1 MAKLVIVESPT
12 KVNPINAYLGDEFK
26 VIASKGHVRDLPK
39 SSLGVDVDNNFK
51 VKYINIQG
59 KSELINQ
66 IKKEAKAADAV
77 YLATD
82 PDREGEAIAWH
93 LATVLGIEPEKAHRV
108 SFNEIT
114 RNTVCTEIENS
125 RAINMDLVNSQQA
138 RRVLDRIVGYKL
150 SPYLWKTVKSG
161 LSAGRV
167 QSVATRIIVERDA
180 EIAAFEPKEFWT
192 VEALLKNGGARKIK
206 AKYHGT
212 KAGKKELTCE
222 AEANEVLEACKSE
235 KFTVA
240 SVARAK
246 KSKAPMAP
254 FITSTMQQD
263 AFRKLNFQTKKTMKV
278 AQELYEGINLGAE
291 FGGSHGL
298 ITYMRTDSLRISED
312 AAGAAQ
318 KFIVGKYGAEYY
330 PSRRRIFKT
339 SGAAQDAHEAIRPSS
354 MEFEPDR
361 IKKYLSGDQYK
372 LYKLILSDFSSCL
385 SISSQIPF

>member
-12 KVNPINAYLGDEFK
+12 KVNPINSYLGDEFK

-138 RRVLDRIVGYKL
+138 RRVLDRIVCYKL
-150 SPYLWKTVKSG
+150 SRYLWITGTSG

-192 VEALLKNGGARKIK
+192 VEALLKNGGTRKIK

-222 AEANEVLEACKSE
+222 AEANEVLDTIPHVLPTK
-235 KFTVA
+235 T
-240 SVARAK
+240 
-246 KSKAPMAP
+246 APSILP
-254 FITSTMQQD
+254 S
-263 AFRKLNFQTKKTMKV
+263 
-278 AQELYEGINLGAE
+278 AQ
-291 FGGSHGL
+291 
-298 ITYMRTDSLRISED
+298 
-312 AAGAAQ
+312 
-318 KFIVGKYGAEYY
+318 
-330 PSRRRIFKT
+330 
-339 SGAAQDAHEAIRPSS
+339 
-354 MEFEPDR
+354 
-361 IKKYLSGDQYK
+361 
-372 LYKLILSDFSSCL
+372 
-385 SISSQIPF
+385 

>member
-1 MAKLVIVESPT
+1 MPKLVIVESPT
-12 KVNPINAYLGDEFK
+12 KVTPINSYLGDEFK

-66 IKKEAKAADAV
+66 IKKEAKAADTV

-114 RNTVCTEIENS
+114 KNTVCTEIENS
-125 RAINMDLVNSQQA
+125 RAINMNLVNSQQA

-161 LSAGRV
+161 LSAGRM

-180 EIAAFEPKEFWT
+180 EIAAFEPKEYWT
-192 VEALLKNGGARKIK
+192 VEALLKGSGARKIK
-206 AKYHGT
+206 AKFHGT
-212 KAGKKELTCE
+212 KNGKLELTCE
-222 AEANEVLEACKSE
+222 AEAQKVLDACESE

-246 KSKAPMAP
+246 KSKSPMPP

-278 AQELYEGINLGAE
+278 AQEL
-291 FGGSHGL
+291 
-298 ITYMRTDSLRISED
+298 
-312 AAGAAQ
+312 
-318 KFIVGKYGAEYY
+318 
-330 PSRRRIFKT
+330 
-339 SGAAQDAHEAIRPSS
+339 
-354 MEFEPDR
+354 
-361 IKKYLSGDQYK
+361 
-372 LYKLILSDFSSCL
+372 
-385 SISSQIPF
+385 